1 MMEEI
6 PLSEFRDY
14 VAQVAE
20 REIAQRAADA
30 DKTESFPWE
39 SWRALA
45 DNDLLGVNAP
55 AEFGGMGL
63 SNQHYAV
70 MIEEIT
76 KADPSVAVT
85 VAVHTGLVIYM
96 IDRFGTEAQK
106 TKYLPDLIKGKT
118 LGAFALSEPNA
129 GSDAGSIKTAARE
142 TGSGFVLNGTKIF
155 CTSGSIADLIIV
167 FAVTDPE
174 QGKRGISAFLVEKDT
189 PGFSVPRTERKLGW
203 RGSPLAQLA
212 FDDALVPKE
221 NMLGERGAGMKLA
234 LTALDTGRIGMAAMG
249 TGIIAEALRLSSEYA
264 KERRQFGK
272 PIGSFGAVADMI
284 VGMAV
289 DYEAA
294 RLLTL
299 NAARLKDEGARFTKE
314 ASVAKL
320 FATEAAMRAAIN
332 CIQVF
337 GGYGY
342 TTEYKPERLF
352 RDAKA
357 LSIVEGTNQIQKLVI
372 AREILGRL

>member
-1 MMEEI
+1 MEEI
-6 PLSEFRDY
+6 PLSEFRKY
-14 VAQVAE
+14 VAEVAE
-20 REIAQRAADA
+20 REIAPRAAEA
-30 DKTESFPWE
+30 DRTETFPWE
-39 SWRALA
+39 SWKALA

-55 AEFGGMGL
+55 PEFGGMGL
-63 SNQHYAV
+63 SNQHYAT

-76 KADPSVAVT
+76 RADPSVAVT
-85 VAVHTGLVIYM
+85 AAVHTGLVIYM
-96 IDRFGTEAQK
+96 IDTFGNPEQK
-106 TKYLPDLIKGKT
+106 SRYLPGLIRGQL
-118 LGAFALSEPNA
+118 LGAFSLSEPNA
-129 GSDAGSIKTAARE
+129 GSDAGAIKTTAKE
-142 TGSGFVLNGTKIF
+142 TTEGFVLNGSKIF
-155 CTSGSIADLIIV
+155 CSSGNIADIIIT

-174 QGKRGISAFLVEKDT
+174 LGKKGISAFLIDKDT
-189 PGFSVPRTERKLGW
+189 PGFSVPRLEHKLGW

-212 FDDALVPKE
+212 FDDALIPKG

-234 LTALDTGRIGMAAMG
+234 FAALDTGRVGMAAMG
-249 TGIIAEALRLSSEYA
+249 TGIIAEALHLSSEYA
-264 KERRQFGK
+264 KERKQFGQ

-289 DYEAA
+289 NHEAA

-299 NAARLKDEGARFTKE
+299 NAARLKDEGKRFTKE
-314 ASVAKL
+314 ASIAKL
-320 FATEAAMRAAIN
+320 FATEAAMRAAID

-357 LSIVEGTNQIQKLVI
+357 LSIVEGTNQIQKILI

>member
-1 MMEEI
+1 MEEVS
-6 PLSEFRDY
+6 LSEFREY

-20 REIAQRAADA
+20 REIAPRAVEADRN
-30 DKTESFPWE
+30 EVFPWD

-45 DNDLLGVNAP
+45 GNDLLGVNASP
-55 AEFGGMGL
+55 DFGGMGL

-85 VAVHTGLVIYM
+85 VAVHTGLVIHM
-96 IDRFGTEAQK
+96 IETFGTHEQQN
-106 TKYLPDLIKGKT
+106 KYLPGLIRGDL
-118 LGAFALSEPNA
+118 LGAFSLSEPNA
-129 GSDAGSIKTAARE
+129 GSDAGAIKTTAKE
-142 TGSGFVLNGTKIF
+142 TPDGFIINGSKIF
-155 CTSGSIADLIIV
+155 CTSGNIADIIIT

-174 QGKRGISAFLVEKDT
+174 LGKKGISAFIVEKDT
-189 PGFSVPRTERKLGW
+189 PGFSVPRLEHKLGW

-212 FDDALVPKE
+212 FDDAFVPKE

-234 LTALDTGRIGMAAMG
+234 LTALDTGRVGMAAMG
-249 TGIIAEALRLSSEYA
+249 TGIIAEALRLSSQYA
-264 KERRQFGK
+264 KERHQFGQ

-289 DYEAA
+289 AYEAA
-294 RLLTL
+294 LLLTL
-299 NAARLKDEGARFTKE
+299 NAARLKDEGKRFTKE

-320 FATEAAMRAAIN
+320 FATEAAMRAAID

-357 LSIVEGTNQIQKLVI
+357 LSIVEGTNQIQRIVI
-372 AREILGRL
+372 AREVLGRF

>member
-1 MMEEI
+1 MEEI
-6 PLSEFRDY
+6 PLSEFREY

-20 REIAQRAADA
+20 REIAPRAAEA
-30 DKTESFPWE
+30 DRTESFPWD

-45 DNDLLGVNAP
+45 ENDLLGVNAP
-55 AEFGGMGL
+55 PEFGGMGL

-76 KADPSVAVT
+76 RADPSVAVT

-96 IDRFGTEAQK
+96 IDRFGTPEQK
-106 TKYLPDLIKGKT
+106 ARYLPDLIKGKL

-129 GSDAGSIKTAARE
+129 GSDAGAIKTTARE
-142 TGSGFVLNGTKIF
+142 NGSGFVLNGSKIF

-189 PGFSVPRTERKLGW
+189 PGFTVPRTEHKMGW

-212 FDDALVPKE
+212 FEDAVLPKQ

-249 TGIIAEALRLSSEYA
+249 TGIIAEALHLSSEYA
-264 KERRQFGK
+264 KERHQFGR

-314 ASVAKL
+314 ASIAKL
-320 FATEAAMRAAIN
+320 FATEAAMRAAID